1 LWGLR
6 PRAIDPS
13 VPSLLA
19 VASANVLL
27 HNHMF
32 NFLIIFF
39 SQYVLYL
46 IAAGVFAWLFVKRK
60 NVYAFIIVFAPAVF
74 NRLVVTEIIRLF
86 VYSARPFVALH
97 MTPLVS
103 VSQREWYGSFPSG
116 HAIFLFSLATSVW
129 LYDKRFGAAL
139 YALALAVGICR
150 VFALLHWPADIFA
163 GAVLGIILT
172 IGEITVFRRMH
183 YA

>member
-1 LWGLR
+1 
-6 PRAIDPS
+6 
-13 VPSLLA
+13 
-19 VASANVLL
+19 
-27 HNHMF
+27 MF

-46 IAAGVFAWLFVKRK
+46 VAAGVLVWLFVKRK
-60 NVYAFIIVFAPAVF
+60 NIYAFIIVFAPAVF
-74 NRLVVTEIIRLF
+74 NRLVATEIIRLF
-86 VYSARPFVALH
+86 VHSARPFVALH
-97 MTPLVS
+97 MTSLVS
-103 VSQREWYGSFPSG
+103 VAQREWYGSFPSG

-163 GAVLGIILT
+163 GAVLGIGLT
-172 IGEITVFRRMH
+172 LGEVVMMKKIARP
-183 YA
+183 